1 MLFFSLFPYFSPELD
16 YSKKIRRVI
25 LSLSQMAIQLVF
37 LFSSSGEESLI
48 LSKVKEPMT
57 AVSNLCVLILDRT
70 WL

>member
-1 MLFFSLFPYFSPELD
+1 
-16 YSKKIRRVI
+16 
-25 LSLSQMAIQLVF
+25 MAIQLVF